1 MERILGKGYVKN
13 TFYLHI
19 LATHPDHQGK
29 GIGSALVRHV
39 TKEVFQF
46 KDIFD
51 DRRTKEDVV
60 VFWKLQNITLMFL
73 FMNISDL
80 S

>member
-60 VFWKLQNITLMFL
+60 VFWKPQNITLMCP
-73 FMNISDL
+73 FMNISD
-80 S
+80 SN